1 MEHDIDIEPDI
12 IINLEFD
19 AMEKMLDTS
28 KLNDDQKHIVRSNI
42 YFG

>member
-19 AMEKMLDTS
+19 AMEKMIDTS
-28 KLNDDQKHIVRSNI
+28 ELSNDQKDIVR
-42 YFG
+42 